1 MGGKLLRWFAVGLLA
16 GIILGS
22 LAAVVLASFIDLPAV
37 EALTTY
43 QPPAA
48 TVVKARDGSVIG
60 SFAAEK
66 RLPVSFEQ
74 IPKVFRDAVLA
85 VEDANF
91 YRHPGVDP
99 SGVAR
104 AFLRNVLSLSKAQGG
119 STITQQLARNV
130 GIVSR
135 EKKLIRKLKE
145 ILLAIE
151 IEQKFSK
158 DQIFTLYA
166 NQVNFGHGVYG
177 VEAAARFYFGKSASA
192 LTLAEAA
199 LLAGLPQRP
208 ADLSPLDHPQRALRR
223 RNHVLQRMLEEGMID
238 RPTYEKAIAEPLGA
252 SPHFDRETSA
262 AYFLEEVRRLLESS
276 LGTELLLEGGLTAET
291 TLDPALQQLAEESL
305 REGLVELQKRL
316 GWPGALRNV
325 KEEGIVN
332 LATFRHPSWPYLRW
346 RTGELAYA
354 LVLEVS
360 SEHAKL
366 LIGNRQARLE
376 LAEARWTKRSSLFSL
391 VKPGDLVLVRLKEVP
406 APPGTVTVS
415 LEAEPKVEG
424 ALVVLDNRTGA
435 ILALVGGFDFNRSQF
450 DRAIQAKR
458 QVGSAF
464 KPMVYAAAYEAGY
477 SPADTIFDAPV
488 LLPDEQGLPTYC
500 PLNYYRKYYGM
511 VTLRFAVEHSLN
523 ASAVKLQQ
531 MVSGERVID
540 LARRLGVREELRPY
554 PSMALGSFELPV
566 VTTAAA
572 YAAFANGGMAVE
584 PYFLLRVRDSQG
596 KTLLEQRPQVRQAL
610 SQQVAYMMTHTLT
623 GVVQR
628 GTAAKAA
635 SLPGHLAGKT
645 GTTDAYTDAWFIG
658 YSPRITCAVWVGRD
672 KKEPIGRRMT
682 GAEAALPTWI
692 RFMQAYLQ
700 RLPEAIR
707 SEDFPLPPSGVTLI
721 PVDPRT
727 GLRATPDCG
736 DNVILEAVPE
746 DKLPPACSAQAHRI
760 AELPWEQQLRYYTFK
775 PGEPLTTPEAIA
787 VAAAKASEKD
797 Q

>member
-1 MGGKLLRWFAVGLLA
+1 MARSILRWFAVGILA
-16 GIILGS
+16 GAAVGALV
-22 LAAVVLASFIDLPAV
+22 AVVLARFIDLPAV
-37 EALTTY
+37 ESLTAY

-48 TVVKARDGSVIG
+48 TVVRARDGSVIG
-60 SFAAEK
+60 SFAAER
-66 RLPVSFEQ
+66 RLPITYEQ
-74 IPKVFRDAVLA
+74 IPKVFRDAVVA

-91 YRHPGVDP
+91 YKHPGVDP
-99 SGVAR
+99 VGLLR
-104 AFLRNVLSLSKAQGG
+104 AVYRNLLSLSVSQGG

-135 EKKLIRKLKE
+135 EKKLLRKLKE

-151 IEQKFSK
+151 IEQRFSK

-177 VEAAARFYFGKSASA
+177 VEAAARFYFGKPASA
-192 LTLAEAA
+192 LTLPEAA

-208 ADLSPLDHPQRALRR
+208 SDLSPLVHPERALRR
-223 RNHVLQRMLEEGMID
+223 RNHVLKRMLEEGMID
-238 RPTYEKAIAEPLGA
+238 RATYETAVAEPLGA

-262 AYFLEEVRRLLESS
+262 AYFLEEVRRSLEDR
-276 LGTELLLEGGLTAET
+276 LGSELLLEGGLTAET
-291 TLDPALQQLAEESL
+291 TLDPHLQKLAEEAL

-325 KEEGIVN
+325 TGEGYQDIR
-332 LATFRHPSWPYLRW
+332 AFQHPSWPYLKW
-346 RTGELAYA
+346 QPGELVYA
-354 LVLEVS
+354 VVQEVR
-360 SEHAKL
+360 AKDATL
-366 LIGNRQARLE
+366 LIGGRQAH
-376 LAEARWTKRSSLFSL
+376 LALADARWTRRESLFAL
-391 VKPGDLVLVRLKEVP
+391 IRPGDLVLVRLKSVPEKP
-406 APPGTVTVS
+406 APVEVV

-424 ALVVLDNRTGA
+424 AIVVLDNRTGA
-435 ILALVGGFDFNRSQF
+435 ILALVGGFDFHRSQF
-450 DRAIQAKR
+450 DRAMQAKR

-464 KPMVYAAAYEAGY
+464 KPFVYAAAFEQGY

-488 LLPDEQGLPTYC
+488 LLPDERGLPTYC
-500 PLNYYRKYYGM
+500 PLNYYRKYYGI
-511 VTLRFAVEHSLN
+511 VTLRYAVEHSLN

-531 MVSGERVID
+531 IVGGDRVIA
-540 LARRLGVREELRPY
+540 LARRLGIREELQPY

-566 VTTAAA
+566 LATTAA

-584 PYFLLRVRDSQG
+584 PYFITRVRDAEG
-596 KTLLEQRPQVRQAL
+596 KTLLENRPKVRQAL
-610 SQQVAYMMTHTLT
+610 SEQVAFLVTHTLR

-635 SLPGHLAGKT
+635 SLPAHLAGKT
-645 GTTDAYTDAWFIG
+645 GTTDRYTDAWFIG

-692 RFMQAYLQ
+692 RFMQAYLE
-700 RLPEAIR
+700 RLPEGVR
-707 SEDFPLPPSGVTLI
+707 NEEFSPPVSGVTLV

-727 GLRATPDCG
+727 GLRATPECG

-746 DKLPPACSAQAHRI
+746 DKVPAACSAQAHAV
-760 AELPWEQQLRYYTFK
+760 AELPWERQMRYYTFK

-787 VAAAKASEKD
+787 VAAAKASEKSY
-797 Q
+797 

>member
-1 MGGKLLRWFAVGLLA
+1 MGKRFWRWFVVGLLA
-16 GIILGS
+16 GLAVGA
-22 LAAVVLASFIDLPAV
+22 LAAVILARFIQLPAV

-60 SFAAEK
+60 SFAAER
-66 RLPVSFEQ
+66 RLPITFEQ

-91 YRHPGVDP
+91 YKHPGVDP
-99 SGVAR
+99 SGMAR
-104 AFLRNVLSLSKAQGG
+104 AFLRNVLSLRKAQGG

-135 EKKLIRKLKE
+135 EKRLMRKLKE

-151 IEQKFSK
+151 IEQRFSK

-177 VEAAARFYFGKSASA
+177 VEAAARFYFGKPASA
-192 LTLAEAA
+192 LTLPQAA

-208 ADLSPLDHPQRALRR
+208 ADLSPIDHPERALRR
-223 RNHVLQRMLEEGMID
+223 RNHVLKRMLEEGMID
-238 RPTYEKAIAEPLGA
+238 RATYEKAVAEPLGA
-252 SPHFDRETSA
+252 SPHRDRETSA
-262 AYFLEEVRRLLESS
+262 AFFIEEVRRFLEEK
-276 LGTELLLEGGLTAET
+276 LGSEQLLEGGLVAET
-291 TLDPALQQLAEESL
+291 TLDPTLQRLAEEAL

-316 GWPGALRNV
+316 GWPGALRNLLD
-325 KEEGIVN
+325 EGN
-332 LATFRHPSWPYLRW
+332 KDLATYRHPSWPFLKW
-346 RTGELAYA
+346 REGEL
-354 LVLEVS
+354 VLAVVEEVKAQ
-360 SEHAKL
+360 EATL
-366 LIGNRQARLE
+366 LLGNRKARLP
-376 LAEARWTKRSSLFSL
+376 LAQARWTKRTSLYSL
-391 VKPGDLVLVRLKEVP
+391 IKPGDLILVRLKAVS
-406 APPGTVTVS
+406 APPAAVEVS

-424 ALVVLDNRTGA
+424 AIVVLDNRTGA

-450 DRAIQAKR
+450 DRAMQAKR

-464 KPMVYAAAYEAGY
+464 KPFVYATAFEQGY

-488 LLPDEQGLPTYC
+488 LLPDERGLPTYC
-500 PLNYYRKYYGM
+500 PLNYYRKYYGI
-511 VTLRFAVEHSLN
+511 VTLRYAVEHSLN

-531 MVSGERVID
+531 MVGGEKVIE
-540 LARRLGVREELRPY
+540 LTRRLGIREDLHPY

-572 YAAFANGGMAVE
+572 YAAFANGGMAVT
-584 PYFLLRVRDSQG
+584 PFFVTKVRDAQG
-596 KTLLEQRPQVRQAL
+596 QVLMENRPQVRQAL
-610 SQQVAYMMTHTLT
+610 SQQVAYLVTHTLA
-623 GVVQR
+623 GVIKR

-635 SLPGHLAGKT
+635 SLPGQVAGKT
-645 GTTDAYTDAWFIG
+645 GTTDRYTDAWFIG

-692 RFMQAYLQ
+692 RFMQAYLE
-700 RLPEAIR
+700 RLPASVRAE
-707 SEDFPLPPSGVTLI
+707 EFKPPESGVVLI

-727 GLRATPDCG
+727 GLRATPECG
-736 DNVILEAVPE
+736 ENVILEAVPE
-746 DKLPPACSAQAHRI
+746 GKVPGACSPQAHAV
-760 AELPWEQQLRYYTFK
+760 AELSWEQQMRYYTFK
-775 PGEPLTTPEAIA
+775 PGEPFTTREA
-787 VAAAKASEKD
+787 VAAAAAKAGEKNY
-797 Q
+797 

>member
-1 MGGKLLRWFAVGLLA
+1 MGKTLLRWLLVGLLA
-16 GIILGS
+16 GLAVGAI
-22 LAAVVLASFIDLPAV
+22 AAVVVARFIQLPAV
-37 EALTTY
+37 EALTAY

-60 SFAAEK
+60 SFAAER
-66 RLPVSFEQ
+66 RLPVTFEQ

-91 YRHPGVDP
+91 YKHPGVDP
-99 SGVAR
+99 SGMAR

-135 EKKLIRKLKE
+135 EKRLMRKLKE

-151 IEQKFSK
+151 IEQRFSK

-177 VEAAARFYFGKSASA
+177 VEAAARFYFGKPASA
-192 LTLAEAA
+192 LTLPEAA

-208 ADLSPLDHPQRALRR
+208 TDLSPIDHPERALRR
-223 RNHVLQRMLEEGMID
+223 RNHVLKRMLEEGMID
-238 RPTYEKAIAEPLGA
+238 RPTYEKAIAEPLEA
-252 SPHFDRETSA
+252 SPHLDRETSA
-262 AYFLEEVRRLLESS
+262 AYFLEEVRRSLEEK
-276 LGTELLLEGGLTAET
+276 LGSELLLEGGLTAET
-291 TLDPALQQLAEESL
+291 TLDPTLQRLAEEAL

-316 GWPGALRNV
+316 GWPGALRNLND
-325 KEEGIVN
+325 EGIKD
-332 LATFRHPSWPYLRW
+332 LKAFRHPSWPFLKW
-346 RTGELAYA
+346 QPGELTYA
-354 LVLEVS
+354 VVQEVKAQ
-360 SEHAKL
+360 E
-366 LIGNRQARLE
+366 ARLILGSRE
-376 LAEARWTKRSSLFSL
+376 GRLPLAEAQWTKRTSLYSL
-391 VKPGDLVLVRLKEVP
+391 IKPGDIILVRLKTLPP
-406 APPGTVTVS
+406 APAPVEVS

-424 ALVVLDNRTGA
+424 AIVVLDNRTGA

-450 DRAIQAKR
+450 DRAMQAKR

-464 KPMVYAAAYEAGY
+464 KPFVYATAFEAGY

-488 LLPDEQGLPTYC
+488 LLPDEHGLPTYC
-500 PLNYYRKYYGM
+500 PLNYYRKYFGI
-511 VTLRFAVEHSLN
+511 VTLRYALEHSLN

-531 MVSGERVID
+531 MVGGERVIE
-540 LARRLGVREELRPY
+540 LARRLGIREELHPY

-566 VTTAAA
+566 VSTAAA

-584 PYFLLRVRDSQG
+584 PFFLTKVRDAQG
-596 KTLLEQRPQVRQAL
+596 QVLMENRPRVRQAL
-610 SQQVAYMMTHTLT
+610 SEQVAFLVTHTLE
-623 GVVQR
+623 GVIQR

-692 RFMQAYLQ
+692 RFMQAYLG
-700 RLPEAIR
+700 RLPAAVRDE
-707 SEDFPLPPSGVTLI
+707 EFQPPSSGVTLI
-721 PVDPRT
+721 AVDPRT
-727 GLRATPDCG
+727 GLRATPECG
-736 DNVILEAVPE
+736 EHVILEAVPE
-746 DKLPPACSAQAHRI
+746 SKVPAACSPQAHAV
-760 AELPWEQQLRYYTFK
+760 AELPWERQMGYYTFK
-775 PGEPLTTPEAIA
+775 PGEPITTPEAVA
-787 VAAAKASEKD
+787 VANAKAAEKD
-797 Q
+797 R